1 MSKIKIHNEGVS
13 KFVLLEELE
22 TGELWVVTDKNA
34 EFHEEV
40 YKRFARKEGKTFRCL
55 GGGRM
60 SVNESEIKCWGYSVD
75 YGKPDAESVEKVL
88 TENITDKKVVIEIGV
103 GY

>member
-22 TGELWVVTDKNA
+22 TGELWVVTDKTA

-40 YKRFARKEGKTFRCL
+40 YKRFSKKEGKAFDCL

-60 SVNESEIKCWGYSVD
+60 SVNDDEIKCWGYSVD
-75 YGKPDAESVEKVL
+75 YGKPDAKSVEKVL
-88 TENITDKKVVIEIGV
+88 KENITDKKIVIEIGT